1 MANMKTRVVCL
12 IIFLLCFALSTGASV
27 SAATI
32 DVLIKGMDDGVKTS
46 RDRDYAEAV
55 MNAKLQAIERAGVSV
70 KSMTK
75 VENFQ
80 LKYDMVES
88 KAAALLL
95 PGFQVI
101 DMGYQQDG
109 TYQVVLSGRVQP
121 MQSIPEEGSL
131 WGKLR
136 STPTAFEKFTQVR
149 DVWLQASIGDIEN
162 QYVNNEDGTV
172 TDRKTGLMWLKSYEI
187 RENIVETR
195 DYVQRLNQNK
205 FAGFSDWRIP
215 TLNEIA
221 SLVAKKPSAKLN
233 SGRESYLDAIFDA
246 RPYCWYLW
254 SADRLPEG
262 YLLAYIGEAKS
273 GIAPAGDHYQ
283 ADGICVACL
292 KAVRSMK

>member
-1 MANMKTRVVCL
+1 MKRTVFWANVFLGCFCL
-12 IIFLLCFALSTGASV
+12 FLCASEFV

-32 DVLIKGMDDGVKTS
+32 DVLIKGMDDGKKTS

-55 MNAKLQAIERAGVSV
+55 MNAKLQAIERAGVSI

-88 KAAALLL
+88 QAAAVLL

-101 DMGYQQDG
+101 DMGYQKDG
-109 TYQVVLSGRVQP
+109 TYQVVLSGKVQT
-121 MQSIPEEGSL
+121 MESLPEEGSL

-136 STPTAFEKFTQVR
+136 STPRIFEKFNQAR
-149 DVWLQASIGDIEN
+149 DAWSQASAGDIEN
-162 QYVNNEDGTV
+162 TYVNNEDGTV
-172 TDRKTGLMWLKSYEI
+172 SDRKTGLMWLKSYEI
-187 RENIVETR
+187 KENIREVR
-195 DYVQRLNQNK
+195 NQLDLLNKNR
-205 FAGFSDWRIP
+205 FAGYGDWRIP
-215 TLNEIA
+215 TLAEIG
-221 SLVAKKPSAKLN
+221 SLVERKPGGKLN
-233 SGRESYLDAIFDA
+233 SGRQSHLDAVFDV

-262 YLLAYIGEAKS
+262 YILANIGETAG

-283 ADGICVACL
+283 ADGVCVACF
-292 KAVRSMK
+292 KAVRAIK

>member
-1 MANMKTRVVCL
+1 
-12 IIFLLCFALSTGASV
+12 
-27 SAATI
+27 
-32 DVLIKGMDDGVKTS
+32 
-46 RDRDYAEAV
+46 
-55 MNAKLQAIERAGVSV
+55 
-70 KSMTK
+70 
-75 VENFQ
+75 
-80 LKYDMVES
+80 MVES

-221 SLVAKKPSAKLN
+221 SLVEKKPSAKLN